1 MLDRYEAKRDF
12 DRTPE
17 PRGGDGPAWGS
28 LRFVV
33 QKHAARRLH
42 YDVRLEIGGTLK
54 SWPVPKGPSFDPN
67 EKRLAVMVEDHPL
80 DYLTFEAVIA
90 PGNYGAGQMIVWD
103 TGVYSPDEDGVLSF
117 GDRETSDRRMREG
130 LAAGKLSFTLRG
142 RKLRGSWT
150 LVKTSRGEREWLLI
164 KHKDAHARISP
175 DVLDEGASVL
185 SKLTIDDLKAGRLPD
200 PTPLERRL
208 ARCGTEARFPSS
220 VKPMLAK
227 LTEGPFDGDGWL
239 FEPKMDGFRLLAF
252 VDRGAVRLR
261 SRTGNDMTGLYPE
274 VVEELRA
281 QPHESFVLDGE
292 VVVLD
297 EAGLPSFGLMQQ
309 RMGGPRMAGAPRAE
323 GALMYY
329 PFDLLYLDGYNVRGA
344 PLSERKGLLAR
355 MLAPGDVVRPIEY
368 VVGGGKAFFAAAT
381 GLGLEGVMAK
391 RLDSM
396 YQPGRRG
403 NAWLK
408 IKATQSQE
416 MVVGGYSAG
425 AGARASTFGSLLV
438 GYYDDG
444 VLRFAARVGTGFD
457 QAALD
462 DLHERM
468 QPLRIE
474 EMPFAP
480 DPELG
485 IPGDVWLRPELVA
498 RVKFAEWS
506 LGGHLR
512 GPVFLGLEPD
522 RDPRSV
528 VRERPAAGPSPARAR
543 AIAGH
548 RAPTGGAP
556 TGGSGSGGGTLAEES
571 AAAVEQLADEGAKD
585 GSMAVNAGGHVVR
598 VTNLDKALW
607 PETAERTAI
616 TKRDM
621 LAYYARV
628 APALLSHLRD
638 RPLTL
643 TRYPNG
649 VDAPSFYQKNWTY
662 ELPEFVETVKLFS
675 SHNEGDVEYVMV
687 NNLAT
692 LLWLAQL
699 ADIEMHPWLSRRVP
713 GPDGAGLGTGFTG
726 SKENIEA
733 SILNYPDFLVF
744 DLDPYIYSGE
754 EGAGAEPEL
763 NRRAFVKAV
772 ETARALKGILDQ
784 LSLSSFLKTSGKTGL
799 HVYVP
804 VRREHPYPVTRK
816 VTELIGRFLMEQRPL
831 DVTMEWAV
839 SKREGKIFLDHNQ
852 NVRGKNMA
860 SVYSLRPLPGAPV
873 STPLR
878 WDELDDVYP
887 ADLTID
893 VVPGRVERVGD
904 LWAGIHEA
912 KHDLRRLVEGA

>member
-17 PRGGDGPAWGS
+17 PRGGEDSGWSS

-103 TGVYSPDEDGVLSF
+103 TGIYSPDEDGVLSF
-117 GDRETSDRRMREG
+117 GDRETSDRRMQEG

-150 LVKTSRGEREWLLI
+150 LVKTTRGEREWLLI
-164 KHKDAHARISP
+164 KHKDAHVRTAP
-175 DVLDEGASVL
+175 DVLEDGVSVL

-200 PTPLERRL
+200 PTPLDRRL
-208 ARCGTEARFPSS
+208 AHCGPEARFPAS

-227 LTEGPFDGDGWL
+227 LTDKAFDGDGWL

-252 VDRGAVRLR
+252 VERGSVRLR
-261 SRTGNDMTGLYPE
+261 SRNGNDMTALYPE

-309 RMGGPRMAGAPRAE
+309 RMGGPKLEGAPRAD
-323 GALMYY
+323 GILMYY
-329 PFDLLYLDGYNVRGA
+329 PFDLLYLDGYNVRRA
-344 PLSERKGLLAR
+344 PLSERKDLLGR
-355 MLAPGDVVRPIEY
+355 MLVPGDVVRPIEY
-368 VVGGGKAFFAAAT
+368 TVGGGEAFFAAAT
-381 GLGLEGVMAK
+381 RLGLEGVVAK
-391 RLDSM
+391 RVNSV
-396 YQPGRRG
+396 YEAGRRG

-425 AGARASTFGSLLV
+425 TGARASTFGSLLV
-438 GYYDDG
+438 GYYEDDL
-444 VLRFAARVGTGFD
+444 LRFAARVGTGFD
-457 QAALD
+457 QATLD
-462 DLHERM
+462 VLYERM
-468 QPLRIE
+468 QSLRLD

-485 IPGDVWLRPELVA
+485 VPGDVWLRPELVA
-498 RVKFAEWS
+498 RVKFAEW
-506 LGGHLR
+506 GAGDHLR
-512 GPVFLGLEPD
+512 APVYLGLEPG

-528 VRERPAAGPSPARAR
+528 VRERPAAPPPPLASPAQK
-543 AIAGH
+543 
-548 RAPTGGAP
+548 GAATP
-556 TGGSGSGGGTLAEES
+556 GRRWTADDA
-571 AAAVEQLADEGAKD
+571 AAAVEQLADKATRD
-585 GSMAVNAGGHVVR
+585 GSMALDVGGYTVR

-607 PETAERTAI
+607 PRTPERAAI
-616 TKRDM
+616 SKRD
-621 LAYYARV
+621 LLTYYARI
-628 APALLSHLRD
+628 APAILPHLRD

-662 ELPEFVETVKLFS
+662 DLPEFVETVKLFS

-687 NNLAT
+687 NNLPT

-699 ADIEMHPWLSRRVP
+699 ADIEMHPWLSRCAA
-713 GPDGAGLGTGFTG
+713 GPDGTGLGTTFTG
-726 SKENIEA
+726 SKEDIEA

-744 DLDPYIYSGE
+744 DFDPYIYSGE

-763 NRRAFVKAV
+763 NRRAFAKAV
-772 ETARALKGILDQ
+772 DTARSLKDILDQ

-878 WDELDDVYP
+878 WDELDDIYP
-887 ADLTID
+887 ADFTID
-893 VVPGRVERVGD
+893 IVPERVERLGD
-904 LWAGIHEA
+904 LWANIDDA

>member
-1 MLDRYEAKRDF
+1 MLDRYKEKRDF
-12 DRTPE
+12 ARTPE
-17 PRGGDGPAWGS
+17 PRGGEGSGWGS

-150 LVKTSRGEREWLLI
+150 LVKTTRGEREWLLI
-164 KHKDAHARISP
+164 KHKDAHARTGP
-175 DVLDEGASVL
+175 DVLDDGASVL

-200 PTPLERRL
+200 PTPLDRRL
-208 ARCGTEARFPSS
+208 ARCGTGARFPAS

-227 LTEGPFDGDGWL
+227 LTDGPFDGEGWL
-239 FEPKMDGFRLLAF
+239 FEPKMDGLRLLAF
-252 VDRGAVRLR
+252 VERGSVRLR
-261 SRTGNDMTGLYPE
+261 SRNGNDMTALYPE
-274 VVEELRA
+274 VAEELRA

-309 RMGGPRMAGAPRAE
+309 RMGGLKVEGAP
-323 GALMYY
+323 GAAGVLMYY
-329 PFDLLYLDGYNVRGA
+329 PFDLLYLDGYNVRRA
-344 PLSERKGLLAR
+344 PLSERKDLLAR
-355 MLAPGDVVRPIEY
+355 MLVPGDVVRPIEY
-368 VVGGGKAFFAAAT
+368 AVGGGEAFYAAAT
-381 GLGLEGVMAK
+381 RLGLEGVVAK
-391 RLDSM
+391 RVDSV
-396 YQPGRRG
+396 YEPGRRG
-403 NAWLK
+403 TAWLK

-416 MVVGGYSAG
+416 MVIGGYSAG

-438 GYYDDG
+438 GYYDDDT
-444 VLRFAARVGTGFD
+444 LRFAARVGTGFD
-457 QAALD
+457 QATLD
-462 DLHERM
+462 DLYERL
-468 QPLRIE
+468 QPLRVE
-474 EMPFAP
+474 ESPFAP

-485 IPGDVWLRPELVA
+485 VAGDVWLRPELVA
-498 RVKFAEWS
+498 RVKFAEW
-506 LGGHLR
+506 GAGEHLR
-512 GPVFLGLEPD
+512 APVFLGLEPD

-528 VRERPAAGPSPARAR
+528 LRERPAAPPPVALSTSERPLPSPPRR
-543 AIAGH
+543 PGI
-548 RAPTGGAP
+548 
-556 TGGSGSGGGTLAEES
+556 
-571 AAAVEQLADEGAKD
+571 AAAAAASVEQLAGKAARD
-585 GSMAVNAGGHVVR
+585 GSMSLDAGEHTVR

-607 PETAERTAI
+607 PETPERAAI

-621 LAYYARV
+621 LTYYARI
-628 APALLSHLRD
+628 APAILPHLRD

-649 VDAPSFYQKNWTY
+649 VDAPSFYQKNWSY
-662 ELPEFVETVKLFS
+662 EPPEFVETVKLFS

-692 LLWLAQL
+692 LLWLGQL
-699 ADIEMHPWLSRRVP
+699 ADIEMHPWLSRRAA
-713 GPDGAGLGTGFTG
+713 GPDGTRLGTTFTG
-726 SKENIEA
+726 SKESIEA

-763 NRRAFVKAV
+763 NRRAFAKAV
-772 ETARALKGILDQ
+772 ETARALKGILDE

-816 VTELIGRFLMEQRPL
+816 VTELIERFLMEQRPL

-878 WDELDDVYP
+878 WDELDGVYP
-887 ADLTID
+887 ADFTID
-893 VVPGRVERVGD
+893 VVPERVERLGD
-904 LWAGIHEA
+904 LWADIHDA
-912 KHDLRRLVEGA
+912 KHDLRRLVDGE

>member
-42 YDVRLEIGGTLK
+42 YDVRLEIGGALK

-117 GDRETSDRRMREG
+117 GDREASDRRMQEG

-164 KHKDAHARISP
+164 KHRDAHARISP

-344 PLSERKGLLAR
+344 PLSERKDLLAR
-355 MLAPGDVVRPIEY
+355 MLSPGDVVRPIEF

-468 QPLRIE
+468 QPLRVE
-474 EMPFAP
+474 EAPFAP

-485 IPGDVWLRPELVA
+485 VPGDVWLRPELVA

-522 RDPRSV
+522 RDPGSV
-528 VRERPAAGPSPARAR
+528 VRERPAVAPVPAADPAREGTTAPER
-543 AIAGH
+543 RGIAE
-548 RAPTGGAP
+548 A
-556 TGGSGSGGGTLAEES
+556 S

-585 GSMAVNAGGHVVR
+585 GSMAVDAGGHVVR

-621 LAYYARV
+621 LTYYARV
-628 APALLSHLRD
+628 APALLPHLRE

-699 ADIEMHPWLSRRVP
+699 ADIEMHPWLSRRAP
-713 GPDGAGLGTGFTG
+713 GPDGVGLGTTFTG

-763 NRRAFVKAV
+763 NRRAFAKAV
-772 ETARALKGILDQ
+772 ATARALKGILDQ

-893 VVPGRVERVGD
+893 VVPERVERLGD
-904 LWAGIHEA
+904 LWAGIHDA
-912 KHDLRRLVEGA
+912 KHDLRRLVEGV

>member
-1 MLDRYEAKRDF
+1 MLDRYEEKRDF
-12 DRTPE
+12 ARTPE
-17 PRGGDGPAWGS
+17 PRGGEGSGWGS

-80 DYLTFEAVIA
+80 DYLSFEAVIA

-117 GDRETSDRRMREG
+117 GDRETSDRRMQEG
-130 LAAGKLSFTLRG
+130 LTAGKLSFTLRG

-164 KHKDAHARISP
+164 KHKDAHARTSP
-175 DVLDEGASVL
+175 DVLDDGASVL
-185 SKLTIDDLKAGRLPD
+185 SRLTIDDLKAGRLPD
-200 PTPLERRL
+200 PTPLDRRL
-208 ARCGTEARFPSS
+208 ARNGAEARFPTS

-227 LTEGPFDGDGWL
+227 LTDAPFDGDGWL

-252 VDRGAVRLR
+252 AERGSVRLR
-261 SRTGNDMTGLYPE
+261 SRNGNDMTTLYPE

-309 RMGGPRMAGAPRAE
+309 RMGRPKVDGAPRAA
-323 GALMYY
+323 GTLMYY
-329 PFDLLYLDGYNVRGA
+329 PFDLLHLDGYSVRRA
-344 PLSERKGLLAR
+344 PLSERKSLLAR

-368 VVGGGKAFFAAAT
+368 AVGGGEAFYAAAT
-381 GLGLEGVMAK
+381 RLGLEGVVAK
-391 RLDSM
+391 RLDSI
-396 YQPGRRG
+396 YEPGRRG

-425 AGARASTFGSLLV
+425 TGARASTFGSLLV

-444 VLRFAARVGTGFD
+444 ALRFAARVGTGFD

-462 DLHERM
+462 DLYQRM
-468 QPLRIE
+468 QPLRVE
-474 EMPFAP
+474 ESPFAP

-485 IPGDVWLRPELVA
+485 VAGDVWLQPELVA
-498 RVKFAEWS
+498 RLKFAEW
-506 LGGHLR
+506 GAGDHLR
-512 GPVFLGLEPD
+512 APVYLGLEPT
-522 RDPRSV
+522 RDPRTV
-528 VRERPAAGPSPARAR
+528 VRERPTSGPPPTAVRERAPAR
-543 AIAGH
+543 
-548 RAPTGGAP
+548 GAP
-556 TGGSGSGGGTLAEES
+556 TGDGSGAAALAEDA
-571 AAAVEQLADEGAKD
+571 AAAVEQLAGRAAKD
-585 GSMAVNAGGHVVR
+585 GSMALDAGGHAVR

-607 PETAERTAI
+607 PETAERAAI

-628 APALLSHLRD
+628 APAILPHLRD

-699 ADIEMHPWLSRRVP
+699 ADIEMHPWLSRRA
-713 GPDGAGLGTGFTG
+713 GPDEAGLGTTFTG

-763 NRRAFVKAV
+763 NRRAFAKAV

-839 SKREGKIFLDHNQ
+839 SKRDGKIFLDHNQ

-887 ADLTID
+887 ADFTID
-893 VVPGRVERVGD
+893 VVPDRLDHLGD
-904 LWAGIHEA
+904 LWADIHDA
-912 KHDLRRLVEGA
+912 KHDLRRLVDGA

>member
-12 DRTPE
+12 ARTPE
-17 PRGGDGPAWGS
+17 PRGGEGSAWGS

-54 SWPVPKGPSFDPN
+54 SWPVPKGPSFDPS
-67 EKRLAVMVEDHPL
+67 EKRLAVMVEDHPV
-80 DYLTFEAVIA
+80 DYLAFEAVIA
-90 PGNYGAGQMIVWD
+90 QGNYGAGQMIVWD
-103 TGVYSPDEDGVLSF
+103 TGIYSPDEDGVLSF
-117 GDRETSDRRMREG
+117 GDRATSDRRMQEG

-164 KHKDAHARISP
+164 KHKDAHARTGP
-175 DVLDEGASVL
+175 DVLDEGTSVL

-200 PTPLERRL
+200 PAPLDRRL
-208 ARCGTEARFPSS
+208 AHCGAEGRFPAS

-227 LTEGPFDGDGWL
+227 LTDTPFDGDGWL
-239 FEPKMDGFRLLAF
+239 FEPKMDGFRLLAL
-252 VDRGAVRLR
+252 VERGAVRLR
-261 SRTGNDMTGLYPE
+261 SRSGNDMTALYPE
-274 VVEELRA
+274 VAEELRA

-297 EAGLPSFGLMQQ
+297 DAGLPSFGLMQQ
-309 RMGGPRMAGAPRAE
+309 HMGGPRMEGAPRAS
-323 GALMYY
+323 GTVMYY

-344 PLSERKGLLAR
+344 PLSERKDLLAR

-368 VVGGGKAFFAAAT
+368 TVGGGEAFFDAAT
-381 GLGLEGVMAK
+381 GLGLEGVVAK
-391 RLDSM
+391 RLDSS

-425 AGARASTFGSLLV
+425 TGARASTFGSLLV
-438 GYYDDG
+438 GYYDDD

-462 DLHERM
+462 DLYKRM
-468 QPLRIE
+468 QPLRVE
-474 EMPFAP
+474 EPPFAP

-485 IPGDVWLRPELVA
+485 VAGDVWLRPELVA
-498 RVKFAEWS
+498 RVKFAEW
-506 LGGHLR
+506 GAGDHLR
-512 GPVFLGLEPD
+512 APVYLGLEPD

-528 VRERPAAGPSPARAR
+528 VRERPTASPSVASPVQQRAAA
-543 AIAGH
+543 
-548 RAPTGGAP
+548 
-556 TGGSGSGGGTLAEES
+556 SGRGVAEDS
-571 AAAVEQLADEGAKD
+571 TAAVEQLAGKAAKD
-585 GSMAVNAGGHVVR
+585 GSMTVDAGGYAVR

-607 PETAERTAI
+607 SERAERAAI

-621 LAYYARV
+621 LTYYARV
-628 APALLSHLRD
+628 APALLPHLRD

-649 VDAPSFYQKNWTY
+649 IDAPSFYQKNWTY
-662 ELPEFVETVKLFS
+662 ELPEFVETVNLFS

-687 NNLAT
+687 NNLPT

-699 ADIEMHPWLSRRVP
+699 ADIEMHPWLSRCARD
-713 GPDGAGLGTGFTG
+713 PDGAGLGTTFTG
-726 SKENIEA
+726 SKENIGA

-763 NRRAFVKAV
+763 NRRAFAKAA

-804 VRREHPYPVTRK
+804 VRREHPYPVVRK
-816 VTELIGRFLMEQRPL
+816 ATELIGRFLMEQRPL

-839 SKREGKIFLDHNQ
+839 SKRDGKIFLDHNQ

-860 SVYSLRPLPGAPV
+860 SIYSLRPLPGAPV

-878 WDELDDVYP
+878 WDELDDIYP

-893 VVPGRVERVGD
+893 VVPDRVERLGD
-904 LWAGIHEA
+904 LWSAIHDA
-912 KHDLRRLVEGA
+912 KHDLRRLVEGV

>member
-12 DRTPE
+12 SRTPE
-17 PRGGDGPAWGS
+17 PRGGEGSAWGS

-42 YDVRLEIGGTLK
+42 YDVRLEIGDTLK
-54 SWPVPKGPSFDPN
+54 SWPVPKGPSFDPS
-67 EKRLAVMVEDHPL
+67 EKRLAVMVEDHPV

-103 TGVYSPDEDGVLSF
+103 TGIYSPDEDGLLSF
-117 GDRETSDRRMREG
+117 GDRETSDQRMQEG
-130 LAAGKLSFTLRG
+130 LEAGKLSFTLRG

-164 KHKDAHARISP
+164 KHKDAHARTEP
-175 DVLDEGASVL
+175 DVLDDGASVL

-200 PTPLERRL
+200 PAPLDRRL
-208 ARCGTEARFPSS
+208 AHCGAEGRFPAA

-227 LTEGPFDGDGWL
+227 LTDAPFDGDGWL
-239 FEPKMDGFRLLAF
+239 FEPKMDGFRLLAL
-252 VDRGAVRLR
+252 VERGTVRLR
-261 SRTGNDMTGLYPE
+261 SRNGNDMTALYPE

-309 RMGGPRMAGAPRAE
+309 RMGGPRMEGAPRAS
-323 GALMYY
+323 GTLMYY

-344 PLSERKGLLAR
+344 PLSERKDLLAR
-355 MLAPGDVVRPIEY
+355 MLAPGDVVRSIEY
-368 VVGGGKAFFAAAT
+368 TVGGGEAFFAAAT
-381 GLGLEGVMAK
+381 GLGLEGVVAK
-391 RLDSM
+391 RLDSS

-403 NAWLK
+403 SAWLK

-416 MVVGGYSAG
+416 MIVGGYSAG
-425 AGARASTFGSLLV
+425 TGARASTFGSLLV
-438 GYYDDG
+438 GCYEGDT
-444 VLRFAARVGTGFD
+444 LRFAARVGTGFD
-457 QAALD
+457 QATLD
-462 DLHERM
+462 DLYERM
-468 QPLRIE
+468 QPLRVE
-474 EMPFAP
+474 EPPFAP

-485 IPGDVWLRPELVA
+485 LPGDVWLRPELVT
-498 RVKFAEWS
+498 RVKFAEW
-506 LGGHLR
+506 GAGDHLR
-512 GPVFLGLEPD
+512 APVYLGLEPD

-528 VRERPAAGPSPARAR
+528 VRERPTAAPASVAGSVQQRA
-543 AIAGH
+543 AA
-548 RAPTGGAP
+548 
-556 TGGSGSGGGTLAEES
+556 SGRGVAEDS
-571 AAAVEQLADEGAKD
+571 AAAVEQLAGKAARD
-585 GSMAVNAGGHVVR
+585 GSMTVDAGGYAVR

-607 PETAERTAI
+607 PERAERAAI

-621 LAYYARV
+621 LTYYARV
-628 APALLSHLRD
+628 APALLPHLRD

-662 ELPEFVETVKLFS
+662 ELPDFVETVKLFS

-687 NNLAT
+687 NNLPT

-699 ADIEMHPWLSRRVP
+699 ADIEMHPWLSRCAP
-713 GPDGAGLGTGFTG
+713 GPDGAGLGTTFTG

-733 SILNYPDFLVF
+733 SVLNYPDFLVF

-763 NRRAFVKAV
+763 NRRAFGKAV

-816 VTELIGRFLMEQRPL
+816 ATELIGRFLMEQRPL

-839 SKREGKIFLDHNQ
+839 SKRDGKIFLDHNQ

-860 SVYSLRPLPGAPV
+860 SIYSLRPLPGAPV

-878 WDELDDVYP
+878 WDELDDIYP

-893 VVPGRVERVGD
+893 VVPDRVERLGD
-904 LWAGIHEA
+904 LWSAIRDA
-912 KHDLRRLVEGA
+912 KHDLRRLVEEA

>member
-1 MLDRYEAKRDF
+1 MLDRYEEKRDF
-12 DRTPE
+12 ARTPE
-17 PRGGDGPAWGS
+17 PRGGEGSGWGS

-80 DYLTFEAVIA
+80 NYLTFEAVIA

-103 TGVYSPDEDGVLSF
+103 TGVYSPDEDGILSF
-117 GDRETSDRRMREG
+117 GDRETSDRRMQEG

-150 LVKTSRGEREWLLI
+150 LVKTTRGEREWLLI
-164 KHKDAHARISP
+164 KHKDAHARAGP
-175 DVLDEGASVL
+175 DVLDDGASVL

-200 PTPLERRL
+200 PTPLDRRL
-208 ARCGTEARFPSS
+208 ARCGTETRFPAS

-227 LTEGPFDGDGWL
+227 LTDGPFDAEGWL

-252 VDRGAVRLR
+252 VERGSVRLR
-261 SRTGNDMTGLYPE
+261 SRNGNDMTALYPE
-274 VVEELRA
+274 VAEELRA

-297 EAGLPSFGLMQQ
+297 EAGLPSFGLMQR
-309 RMGGPRMAGAPRAE
+309 RMGGPHAPRE
-323 GALMYY
+323 GGRASATGVLMYY
-329 PFDLLYLDGYNVRGA
+329 PFDLLYLDGYNVRRA
-344 PLSERKGLLAR
+344 PLSERKDLLAR

-368 VVGGGKAFFAAAT
+368 AVGGGEAFYAAAT
-381 GLGLEGVMAK
+381 RLGLEGVVAK
-391 RLDSM
+391 RVDSV
-396 YQPGRRG
+396 YEPGRRG
-403 NAWLK
+403 TAWLK

-438 GYYDDG
+438 GYYEDDT
-444 VLRFAARVGTGFD
+444 LRFAARVGTGFD

-462 DLHERM
+462 DLYERL
-468 QPLRIE
+468 QPLRVE
-474 EMPFAP
+474 ESPFAP

-485 IPGDVWLRPELVA
+485 VAGDVWLRPELVA
-498 RVKFAEWS
+498 RVKFAEW
-506 LGGHLR
+506 GAGEHLR
-512 GPVFLGLEPD
+512 APVFLGLEPD

-528 VRERPAAGPSPARAR
+528 VRERPGPPPPVALSTSERTPSSPPRRPGIADDAADAVAQLGGKAAR
-543 AIAGH
+543 
-548 RAPTGGAP
+548 
-556 TGGSGSGGGTLAEES
+556 
-571 AAAVEQLADEGAKD
+571 D
-585 GSMAVNAGGHVVR
+585 GSMLLDAGGRTVS

-607 PETAERTAI
+607 PETPERAAI

-621 LAYYARV
+621 LTYYARI
-628 APALLSHLRD
+628 APVILPHLRD

-649 VDAPSFYQKNWTY
+649 VDAPSFYQKNWSY
-662 ELPEFVETVKLFS
+662 EPPEFVETVKLFS

-692 LLWLAQL
+692 LLWLGQL
-699 ADIEMHPWLSRRVP
+699 ADIEMHPWLSRRAT
-713 GPDGAGLGTGFTG
+713 GPDGTGLGTTFTG

-744 DLDPYIYSGE
+744 DFDPYIYSGE

-763 NRRAFVKAV
+763 NRRAFAKAV
-772 ETARALKGILDQ
+772 ETARALKGLLDQ

-816 VTELIGRFLMEQRPL
+816 VTELIGRFLMEQCPL

-839 SKREGKIFLDHNQ
+839 GKREGKIFLDHNQ

-860 SVYSLRPLPGAPV
+860 SVYSLRPLPGATV

-878 WDELDDVYP
+878 WDELDGVYP
-887 ADLTID
+887 ADFTID
-893 VVPGRVERVGD
+893 VVPDRVERLGD
-904 LWAGIHEA
+904 FWADIHDA
-912 KHDLRRLVEGA
+912 KHDLRRLVEGE